1 MQGKGAVMY
10 SLSYCAAIRGIEGCM
25 IQVEA
30 DISDGLPCFSL
41 VGFLSS
47 EVKEA
52 RERVQIAMKNA
63 GFRFPPKKVT
73 INL

>member
-1 MQGKGAVMY
+1 MHKGSLFRQEKGAVMY
-10 SLSYCAAIRGIEGCM
+10 SVSYCAAVHGIEGCM

-30 DISDGLPCFSL
+30 DISEGLPGFSL

-52 RERVQIAMKNA
+52 RERVRIFFSAEKNH
-63 GFRFPPKKVT
+63 
-73 INL
+73 N